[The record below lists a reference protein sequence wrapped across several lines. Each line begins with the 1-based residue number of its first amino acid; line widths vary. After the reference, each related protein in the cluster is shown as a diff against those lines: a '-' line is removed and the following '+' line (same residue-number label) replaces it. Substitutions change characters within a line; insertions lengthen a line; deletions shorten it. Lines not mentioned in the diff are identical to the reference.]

1 MVTALIMA
9 MTATA
14 LILVAVILVVAGWF
28 PRLAAL
34 SVRGLETVL
43 PDGRSRLDARDRAE
57 MTARLWVL

>member
-1 MVTALIMA
+1 MVTALIIA

-34 SVRGLETVL
+34 TVRGLETVI
-43 PDGRSRLDARDRAE
+43 PDGHSRLDARDRAE